1 MSEQQDKL
9 KEYWK
14 LFKEKQKMEEQKPR
28 KIFAY
33 KFFKSTEEFED
44 WQKDEFRELLQ
55 IQPMVNDLSVSVDGN
70 KSTSD
75 ITSGVLVTYVKEIF

>member
-1 MSEQQDKL
+1 
-9 KEYWK
+9 
-14 LFKEKQKMEEQKPR
+14 MEEVKVR

-55 IQPMVNDLSVSVDGN
+55 IQPMVNDLSIFVDGN
-70 KSTSD
+70 TSISD
-75 ITSGVLVTYVKEIF
+75 IKSGVLVTYVK